1 MASDVIVVTD
11 RRQLAD
17 RRQKRLD
24 VAADRR
30 QDKEREKL
38 IVDHIPL
45 VSYLVSKMALQL
57 PQHIDQQDLTSAA
70 MIGLIN
76 AADRFDPTRGVLFK
90 TFAEQH
96 VRGTILDELRSYD
109 VLSRSM
115 RDKYKRLARELRTL
129 EHQLGR
135 NPTSEEVADA
145 LGLSLDDYFELLDD
159 VHVFTFISLDDSW
172 EDDSGNPLCLADVL
186 CESEAKSPQQ
196 QVMMMQLADA
206 LGQGIDSL
214 PEKERL
220 AVTLYYNE
228 DLNLREIG
236 ETLGLTESRIS
247 QLLSQAMVRL
257 RGRLKLHKN

>member
-1 MASDVIVVTD
+1 MSKGGD
-11 RRQLAD
+11 LAYCSE
-17 RRQKRLD
+17 R
-24 VAADRR
+24 VAL
-30 QDKEREKL
+30 REQL

-45 VSYLVSKMALQL
+45 VRYLVGRITSHL
-57 PQHIDQQDLTSAA
+57 PSHIDQRDLTSAA

-76 AADRFDPTRGVLFK
+76 AADRYDPGRGVLFK

-115 RDKYKRLARELRTL
+115 RDKYKHLEKELRLL
-129 EHQLGR
+129 EHRLGR
-135 NPTSEEVADA
+135 NPTSDEIASELDI
-145 LGLSLDDYFELLDD
+145 SLDEYFELLDD

-172 EDDSGNPLCLADVL
+172 EDDDGHPLSLADVL
-186 CESEAKSPQQ
+186 CENEARSPQQ
-196 QVMMMQLADA
+196 QVIMKQLAEA
-206 LGQGIDSL
+206 IGVAIEAL

-220 AVTLYYNE
+220 AVTLYYSE
-228 DLNLREIG
+228 DFNLKEIG

-247 QLLSQAMVRL
+247 QLISQAMVRL

>member
-1 MASDVIVVTD
+1 MAVNVEDLTD
-11 RRQLAD
+11 RRQKQVEVPTD
-17 RRQKRLD
+17 RRK
-24 VAADRR
+24 
-30 QDKEREKL
+30 DKEREQL

-45 VSYLVSKMALQL
+45 VRYLVGRMTLHL
-57 PQHIDQQDLTSAA
+57 PQHLDLQDLMSAA

-76 AADRFDPTRGVLFK
+76 AADRFDPSRGVLFK

-115 RDKYKRLARELRTL
+115 RDKYKHLARELCSL
-129 EHQLGR
+129 EHRLGR
-135 NPTSEEVADA
+135 NPTSEEVAAA
-145 LGLSLDDYFELLDD
+145 LGISQDDYFQLLDD

-172 EDDSGNPLCLADVL
+172 EDDDGNPLCLADVL

-196 QVMMMQLADA
+196 QVMMMQLAES
-206 LGQGIDSL
+206 LGQAIEAL

-228 DLNLREIG
+228 DFNLKEIG
-236 ETLGLTESRIS
+236 VTLGLTESRIS
-247 QLLSQAMVRL
+247 QLISQAMVRL
-257 RGRLKLHKN
+257 RSRLKLHKN